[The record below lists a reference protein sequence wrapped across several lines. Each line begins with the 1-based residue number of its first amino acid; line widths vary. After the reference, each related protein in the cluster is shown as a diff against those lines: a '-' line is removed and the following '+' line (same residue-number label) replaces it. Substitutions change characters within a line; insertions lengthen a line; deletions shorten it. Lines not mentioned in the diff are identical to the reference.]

1 MNDSITIEKGDGN
14 AESFT
19 GGKAFV
25 DAVAKAGSK
34 EKLRRILNKGRIAQ
48 FSEEDLEEAYRNLA
62 LSQHWDTIQELF
74 EEKDYDSCCQKLAA
88 YGITTSRE
96 HFDLINDV
104 IATASDAEL
113 IHEILHNTDM
123 DATLDTLHRHGY
135 HATTA
140 EFLQLVHENA
150 VHLYEDALLTEE
162 DLAELSGQT
171 FYERCRKS
179 INLMFALSTI
189 AGLSLGVSG
198 VADPALLIAIAG
210 GVSLMF
216 GKDGAAQ

>member
-1 MNDSITIEKGDGN
+1 MKDSIIIEKQDN
-14 AESFT
+14 TTEYFT

-34 EKLRRILNKGRIAQ
+34 EELRSILSKGRIAD
-48 FSEEDLEEAYRNLA
+48 FSDEDLEESYRNLA
-62 LSQHWDTIQELF
+62 LSQHWDAVQEMF
-74 EEKDYDSCCQKLAA
+74 EDKDYASCCQKLAA
-88 YGITTSRE
+88 YGITTSKE

-104 IATASDAEL
+104 IATASDNAL

-123 DATLDTLHRHGY
+123 DATLATLRAHGY
-135 HATTA
+135 YAINA
-140 EFLQLVHENA
+140 EFLGLVHDNA

-162 DLAELSGQT
+162 ELAELSGQT

-179 INLMFALSTI
+179 INLIFALSTI

-210 GVSLMF
+210 GISLMF
-216 GKDGAAQ
+216 GKDGAEE